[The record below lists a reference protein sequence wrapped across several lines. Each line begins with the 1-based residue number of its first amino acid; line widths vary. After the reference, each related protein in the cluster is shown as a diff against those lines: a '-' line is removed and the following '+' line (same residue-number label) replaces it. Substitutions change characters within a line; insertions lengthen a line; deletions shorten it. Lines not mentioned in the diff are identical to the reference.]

1 VISRRTAGVALLLYG
16 VATFVANDLIA
27 APGGQYDA
35 AGVVRYVDSGHFPLA
50 FAAAYLGC
58 LGAVALLPFVV
69 GIRAELGQLSEL
81 AWGLGV
87 AAATTGV
94 IGWFVSAGVDVA
106 MAEGGSTVPAGVP
119 HPVVYTITEIGN
131 LLSWCAPALF
141 IGVVAIMLSRSE
153 TLPRSLR
160 IFSAVAGVC
169 GILAPFFFTYFLYLL
184 WTLVLGASLVR
195 RSTSSDRRPQASIV

>member
-1 VISRRTAGVALLLYG
+1 MIPRRTAGAALLLYG
-16 VATFVANDLIA
+16 VATFVANALIA
-27 APGGQYDA
+27 APGGEYEA
-35 AGVVRYVDSGHFPLA
+35 AGVAHYVGSGHFAVA
-50 FAAAYLGC
+50 FAAAYVGC
-58 LGAVALLPFVV
+58 LGAVAALPFAL
-69 GIRAELGQLSEL
+69 GIRDQLGASGDL

-141 IGVVAIMLSRSE
+141 IGIIAILLSRVQA
-153 TLPRSLR
+153 LPRWLR

-184 WTLVLGASLVR
+184 WTLAFGAALVA
-195 RSTSSDRRPQASIV
+195 RRPSSERRLQESIV